1 MELLPVSQIKV
12 DVEVLDWQA
21 AVRATGRI
29 LVEHNL
35 AEEPYIEAMV
45 EMVKELGPYIVMT
58 PGIAIPHA
66 RPEEGAKEVGFA
78 ALKLAKPIEF
88 GNKDNDP
95 VYLVLGFCSPGAQAH
110 VELLAKIA
118 EVLETENILE
128 LIKAAKTA
136 EEIAEIFN
144 R

>member
-1 MELLPVSQIKV
+1 MELLPVNQIRVNV
-12 DVEVLDWQA
+12 DAPDWQA

-29 LVEHNL
+29 LVENGL

-66 RPEEGAKEVGFA
+66 RPEEGAIKVGFA
-78 ALKLAKPIEF
+78 ATKLAHPLEF

-95 VYLVLGFCSPGAQAH
+95 VYLVLGFCSPSAQAH
-110 VELLAKIA
+110 IELLAKIA
-118 EVLETENILE
+118 EALEKENLLE
-128 LIKAAKTA
+128 LIKAAKTP
-136 EEIAEIFN
+136 EDIAALFN
-144 R
+144 G

>member
-1 MELLPVSQIKV
+1 MELLPVNQIRVNV
-12 DVEVLDWQA
+12 DAPDWQA

-29 LVEHNL
+29 LVENGL

-66 RPEEGAKEVGFA
+66 RPEEGAIKVGFA
-78 ALKLAKPIEF
+78 ATKLTHPLEF

-95 VYLVLGFCSPGAQAH
+95 VYLVLGFCSPSAQAH
-110 VELLAKIA
+110 IELLVKIA
-118 EVLETENILE
+118 EALEKENLLE
-128 LIKAAKTA
+128 LIKAAKTP
-136 EEIAEIFN
+136 EDIAALFN
-144 R
+144 G